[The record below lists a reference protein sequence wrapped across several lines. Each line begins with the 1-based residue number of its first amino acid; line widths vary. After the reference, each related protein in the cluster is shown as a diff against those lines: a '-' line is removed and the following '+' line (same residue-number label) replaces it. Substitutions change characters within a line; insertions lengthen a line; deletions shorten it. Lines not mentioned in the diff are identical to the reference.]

1 MNRQSNIFWIGVG
14 VLLILIDQVLKY
26 LAAHYFG
33 WPIFLNDQFAFSL
46 PVPKFAMYSL
56 YAVIELAII
65 YYVIDTFSRQN
76 TRERIA
82 WTLVLAGSISNIAE
96 RLVYGAVRDYIPL
109 LGGILNAAD
118 FYILVGVAILLF
130 GNFYFRKS

>member
-1 MNRQSNIFWIGVG
+1 M
-14 VLLILIDQVLKY
+14 ILIDQLLKY
-26 LAAHYFG
+26 LAVHYFG

-46 PVPKFAMYSL
+46 PVPKPVMYSL

-65 YYVIDTFSRQN
+65 YYVIDTFSLQN
-76 TRERIA
+76 NRERIA

-96 RLVYGAVRDYIPL
+96 RIVYGSVRDFIPL
-109 LGGILNAAD
+109 LGGILNMAD
-118 FYILVGVAILLF
+118 LFILAGVAILLF